1 MADLSLQDVS
11 AGYGGLTVV
20 HGATF
25 AVRAG
30 EGVGIVGPN
39 GAGKSTL
46 LKVIAG
52 ALPTQ
57 RGSITFAGEAIERR
71 SAAQRVARGVALVPE
86 GRQIIRDLTV
96 QGNLDITLLGRRRIT
111 RDREHH
117 ERLENVYGLFPR
129 LRERRRVKGG
139 ELSGGEQQ
147 MLAIGRALMCEPRLL
162 LLDEPSLGLAGP
174 VVAQLIEA
182 LTSIRSQVTLILAEH
197 STAMLDGLTSRR
209 LEIRMGRISGSPGRE
224 HHPAVPEINDHTTVN

>member
-1 MADLSLQDVS
+1 MADLSLRDVN

-20 HGATF
+20 HAATF
-25 AVRAG
+25 AIQAG

-71 SAAQRVARGVALVPE
+71 SAAQRVARGIALVPE

-174 VVAQLIEA
+174 AVTQLIEA
-182 LTSIRSQVTLILAEH
+182 LSSIQSQVTLILAEH

-209 LEIRMGRISGSPGRE
+209 LEIRMGRISGSRDRE
-224 HHPAVPEINDHTTVN
+224 HHPAIPEINNHTVN

>member
-1 MADLSLQDVS
+1 MSDLSLRDVS

-30 EGVGIVGPN
+30 EGVGVVGPN

-57 RGSITFAGEAIERR
+57 RGSITFAGEAVERR
-71 SAAQRVARGVALVPE
+71 GAAQRVARGIALVPE

-111 RDREHH
+111 ADRRHH
-117 ERLENVYGLFPR
+117 ERLDTIYTLFPR
-129 LRERRRVKGG
+129 LADRRRVRGG

-147 MLAIGRALMCEPRLL
+147 MLAIGRALMCGPRLL
-162 LLDEPSLGLAGP
+162 LLDEPSLGLAAP
-174 VVAQLIEA
+174 VVTQLIEA
-182 LTSIRSQVTLILAEH
+182 LSSIRSQVTLILAEH
-197 STAMLDGLTSRR
+197 STAMLDGLTGRR
-209 LEIRMGRISGSPGRE
+209 LEIRMGRISASPGQDRR
-224 HHPAVPEINDHTTVN
+224 PAMPAMNDHTTVK